1 MIHKVKVDRTGRNV
15 KSTDTGRRRKGQG
28 LDLPDGQQMVRLQ
41 VNRKTLG
48 CEALHEASEKGWDGS
63 LVKDADAKDV
73 DEQRGRGRWLNT

>member
-15 KSTDTGRRRKGQG
+15 KSRTQGFRRNGQG
-28 LDLPDGQQMVRLQ
+28 WTCPTDSRWRLQ

-48 CEALHEASEKGWDGS
+48 CEALPMKFQRRGGMEGWS
-63 LVKDADAKDV
+63 RTDAKDV

>member
-1 MIHKVKVDRTGRNV
+1 M
-15 KSTDTGRRRKGQG
+15 
-28 LDLPDGQQMVRLQ
+28 
-41 VNRKTLG
+41 NRKTLG